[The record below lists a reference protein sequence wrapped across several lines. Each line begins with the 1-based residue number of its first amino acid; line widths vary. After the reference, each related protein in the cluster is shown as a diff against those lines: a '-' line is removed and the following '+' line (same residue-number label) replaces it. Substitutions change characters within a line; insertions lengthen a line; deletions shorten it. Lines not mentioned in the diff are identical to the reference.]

1 MITIHIILQSLGVEI
16 EHCSQYRNVCNL
28 SQCYAVFCTWG
39 LTLTNMFDFSQTME
53 LFLKTS
59 SQNALRDLNHEQRNS
74 QHMGHCVYA
83 FIPSFWHFCFGVLG
97 YMGYFHCSPSSPS
110 TSLASTLI
118 RRASSSVKEVFQCY
132 YLNG

>member
-1 MITIHIILQSLGVEI
+1 MITIHISLQSLGVEI
-16 EHCSQYRNVCNL
+16 EHCCQCRNVCNL
-28 SQCYAVFCTWG
+28 SQCYVVFCTWG

-59 SQNALRDLNHEQRNS
+59 SQNALGDLNREQRNS
-74 QHMGHCVYA
+74 QHTGHCVYA
-83 FIPSFWHFCFGVLG
+83 FILSFWHFCFWVVGD
-97 YMGYFHCSPSSPS
+97 MGYFHCSPLLHL

-118 RRASSSVKEVFQCY
+118 RRASSSVKEVFQCQ